1 MEYKAILPN
10 GGSEAAGIMKLFFF
24 GFSTVKPPPIPPLLD
39 AAAAAAEIPKTEFF
53 GELFGGKP
61 EAKEE
66 EEAEP
71 LLPKNEGSL

>member
-1 MEYKAILPN
+1 VEYKGILPN

-39 AAAAAAEIPKTEFF
+39 AAAAEIPKTEFF
-53 GELFGGKP
+53 GELFEDKP

-66 EEAEP
+66 EEEP
-71 LLPKNEGSL
+71 LQPKNEGSL